1 MCLQSGTTPIPKRV
15 LRRGWSYLIRHY
27 MFCQSAK
34 QSNEKFDASQLHDRE
49 KRKHKTEILPDD
61 GTGDV
66 EVNTIPLFTH
76 LSLKTLE
83 SLFVGKCFC
92 GL

>member
-1 MCLQSGTTPIPKRV
+1 MI
-15 LRRGWSYLIRHY
+15 
-27 MFCQSAK
+27 CQSAK
-34 QSNEKFDASQLHDRE
+34 QSNEKFDASQLHDGE

-76 LSLKTLE
+76 LSLKTTNLSNTTSEQKLE
-83 SLFVGKCFC
+83 HKKGRLSDWMLN
-92 GL
+92 

>member
-1 MCLQSGTTPIPKRV
+1 
-15 LRRGWSYLIRHY
+15 

-76 LSLKTLE
+76 FSLKTTNLSNTTSEQKLE
-83 SLFVGKCFC
+83 HIQKGKVE
-92 GL
+92 